1 MKFFSIISVLF
12 SVTLFFNIQTIAEI
26 NIQGTKAHQAILSV
40 APQSSYLSYNF
51 GQVGVNTINT
61 TTYTI
66 TNTGTSFLQFAGASI
81 WGANFDASHGCS
93 QGLMPNQR
101 CQFQI
106 RYWPLNL
113 GMHSAQFEIR
123 FNTPTPN
130 QEIINVQLWGEAV
143 QR

>member
-1 MKFFSIISVLF
+1 MKFIAIISVLF
-12 SVTLFFNIQTIAEI
+12 SFALSANAEI
-26 NIQGTKAHQAILSV
+26 QIQGSKPHQAILSI
-40 APQSSYLSYNF
+40 APQNSYLSYNF

-66 TNTGTSFLQFAGASI
+66 TNTGTSFLQFSGANI
-81 WGANFDASHGCS
+81 WGMNYDANHSCS
-93 QGLMPNQR
+93 QGLLPNQR

-106 RYWPLNL
+106 RYWPFNL
-113 GMHSAQFEIR
+113 GFHSGQFEIR
-123 FNTPTPN
+123 FNTPNPA

>member
-12 SVTLFFNIQTIAEI
+12 SVSLFFTVPTIAEI
-26 NIQGTKAHQAILSV
+26 HIQGTKAHQAILSV

-66 TNTGTSFLQFAGASI
+66 TNTGTSFLQFAGGNI
-81 WGANFDASHGCS
+81 WGMNYDANHSCS

-113 GMHSAQFEIR
+113 GMHSGQFEIR